1 MTASW
6 AIERSPASWRNA
18 SSCAVPCEP
27 VSAPSEGVAAHRRAW
42 ARPTSFAGVKG
53 PASGPVWA
61 REPAPTDGAVAPLR
75 GRFPR
80 RLGGFTLIEATVAIA
95 VTGIVAALVAL
106 FIRAPVQGY
115 ADAARRAELTDQ
127 ADTALRRIARDV
139 ARAAPNSV
147 RVAEAG
153 GKTYLEFLQTSG
165 GGRYRSQ
172 VDGTGAGDPMDFSA
186 PDDAFDVLGPP
197 ITLAPGEQNLIL
209 VYNLGIPGADAYAGD
224 NLTPATSAAGVA
236 LSHITINP
244 FRFPLESPAHRFQ
257 VVSYPVTYECD
268 PGAGV
273 MRRYWNYPLA
283 AAQPTPPTG
292 GSSALLVRDVTSCLV
307 TYDGSIANVR
317 AGLVTLGLT
326 LTRQGESVTLY
337 HAVHV
342 ANVP

>member
-1 MTASW
+1 MRRGLASP
-6 AIERSPASWRNA
+6 RKPASNRDA
-18 SSCAVPCEP
+18 A
-27 VSAPSEGVAAHRRAW
+27 AFFGVAMHGRR
-42 ARPTSFAGVKG
+42 
-53 PASGPVWA
+53 
-61 REPAPTDGAVAPLR
+61 
-75 GRFPR
+75 
-80 RLGGFTLIEATVAIA
+80 GGFTLVEAVVAIA
-95 VTGIVAALVAL
+95 VTGIVAALAAL
-106 FIRAPVQGY
+106 FIRVPVAGY
-115 ADAARRAELTDQ
+115 ADATRRAELTDQ

-147 RVAEAG
+147 RVATTG

-165 GGRYRSQ
+165 GGRYRGQ
-172 VDGTGAGDPMDFSA
+172 VDHTGAGDPLDFSA
-186 PDDAFDVLGPP
+186 PDGSFDVLGPP

-224 NLTPATSAAGVA
+224 NVSAATSPTGVA
-236 LSHITINP
+236 LNNLAINP

-273 MRRYWNYPLA
+273 IRRYWNYPIA
-283 AAQPTPPTG
+283 AAQPTPPSGT
-292 GSSALLVRDVTSCLV
+292 SSALLVRDVTDCFV
-307 TYDGSIANVR
+307 TYNASIANVR

-326 LTRQGESVTLY
+326 LTRLGESVTLY

>member
-1 MTASW
+1 MSLSVESLPGLSPW
-6 AIERSPASWRNA
+6 VRFLSPGEGEGERVEETEPGAAALPARQ
-18 SSCAVPCEP
+18 
-27 VSAPSEGVAAHRRAW
+27 
-42 ARPTSFAGVKG
+42 
-53 PASGPVWA
+53 
-61 REPAPTDGAVAPLR
+61 
-75 GRFPR
+75 
-80 RLGGFTLIEATVAIA
+80 GGFTLIEATVAIA

-115 ADAARRAELTDQ
+115 ADATRRAELTDQ
-127 ADTALRRIARDV
+127 ADTALRRIVRDV

-147 RVAEAG
+147 RVATAG

-165 GGRYRSQ
+165 GGRYRGQ
-172 VDGTGAGDPMDFSA
+172 VDGTGAGDPLDFSF
-186 PDDAFDVLGPP
+186 PDGSFDVLGPP
-197 ITLAPGEQNLIL
+197 ITLVPGEQNLIL

-224 NLTPATSAAGVA
+224 NVSPATSGTGVA
-236 LSHITINP
+236 LNNIAIKA

-273 MRRYWNYPLA
+273 IRRYWNYPISA
-283 AAQPTPPTG
+283 TQPTPPAGT
-292 GSSALLVRDVTSCLV
+292 SPALLVGDVTDCLV
-307 TYDGSIANVR
+307 TYTGSIANVR

-326 LTRQGESVTLY
+326 LSRQGETVTLY

>member
-1 MTASW
+1 MRRGLASP
-6 AIERSPASWRNA
+6 RKPASNRDA
-18 SSCAVPCEP
+18 A
-27 VSAPSEGVAAHRRAW
+27 AFFGVAMHGRR
-42 ARPTSFAGVKG
+42 
-53 PASGPVWA
+53 
-61 REPAPTDGAVAPLR
+61 
-75 GRFPR
+75 
-80 RLGGFTLIEATVAIA
+80 GGFTLVEAVVAIA
-95 VTGIVAALVAL
+95 VTGIVAALAAL
-106 FIRAPVQGY
+106 FIRVPVAGY
-115 ADAARRAELTDQ
+115 ADATRRAELTDQ

-147 RVAEAG
+147 RVATTG

-165 GGRYRSQ
+165 GGRYRGQ
-172 VDGTGAGDPMDFSA
+172 VDHTGAGDPLDFSA
-186 PDDAFDVLGPP
+186 PDGSFDVLGPP

-224 NLTPATSAAGVA
+224 NVSAATSPTGVA
-236 LSHITINP
+236 LNNLAINP

-273 MRRYWNYPLA
+273 IRRYWNYPIA
-283 AAQPTPPTG
+283 AAQPTPPSGT
-292 GSSALLVRDVTSCLV
+292 SPALLVRDVTDCFV
-307 TYDGSIANVR
+307 TYNASIANVR

-326 LTRQGESVTLY
+326 LTRLGESVTLY